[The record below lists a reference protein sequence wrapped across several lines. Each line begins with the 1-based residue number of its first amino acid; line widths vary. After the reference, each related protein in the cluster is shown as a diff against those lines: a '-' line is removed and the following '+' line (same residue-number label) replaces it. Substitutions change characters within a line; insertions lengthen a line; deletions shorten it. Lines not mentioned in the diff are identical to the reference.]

1 MARLMQKE
9 GVVTTLDLG
18 PRNGDRMLIAHER
31 RIAPRTNHVLA
42 ARVAAELSHSVAHS
56 QRIQVFAMNDWITLR
71 GIALAD
77 EVYGVVQAVR
87 NVRGV
92 KGLTLKLDLRAEPE
106 SAFGLQD

>member
-1 MARLMQKE
+1 
-9 GVVTTLDLG
+9 
-18 PRNGDRMLIAHER
+18 
-31 RIAPRTNHVLA
+31 
-42 ARVAAELSHSVAHS
+42 
-56 QRIQVFAMNDWITLR
+56 MNDWITLR